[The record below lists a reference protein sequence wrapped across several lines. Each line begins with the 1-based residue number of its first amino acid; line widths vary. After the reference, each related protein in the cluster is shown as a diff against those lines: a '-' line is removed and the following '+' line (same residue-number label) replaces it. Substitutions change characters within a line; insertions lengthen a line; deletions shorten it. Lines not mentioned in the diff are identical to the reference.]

1 MEKLDE
7 AVDHFSVSSKF
18 RNVVKMWLIS
28 LCGRFLG
35 SMGLMWAMR
44 GDLCGMSSPG
54 SITSGKYHGV

>member
-18 RNVVKMWLIS
+18 RNVVNQS
-28 LCGRFLG
+28 V
-35 SMGLMWAMR
+35 WAFFGVYGPHVDNER
-44 GDLCGMSSPG
+44 DLCGMSSPG